1 MNNCMICERIEWI
14 KAGKNPYFVREL
26 NTGYVVIGDHQRIKG
41 YTLRPDKLN
50 YELLGAGTGR
60 HMHWHIFPRRT
71 GDTPAGGPVWSLGA
85 ELFEE
90 KYLPGKEELE
100 DLKTQLNRELD
111 KLLMQ

>member
-1 MNNCMICERIEWI
+1 
-14 KAGKNPYFVREL
+14 
-26 NTGYVVIGDHQRIKG
+26 
-41 YTLRPDKLN
+41 
-50 YELLGAGTGR
+50 
-60 HMHWHIFPRRT
+60 MHWHIFPRRT